1 MSEEAFSTLTP
12 EHGDTPEILRLKLG
26 VAASRLAAVLQ
37 DGVAVDL
44 AALRSTVESLLPL
57 VQQLVPLPVA
67 PRTLEFVRTWDPQP
81 FVSVPTYF
89 RKACIWAASL
99 AGVPTSLSVR
109 LLCGTNAN
117 RIILAGQMVAIE
129 APPGLVLNLQDFSM
143 AGGYFYT
150 DIVTVELY

>member
-1 MSEEAFSTLTP
+1 MPEETFSTLTP

-26 VAASRLAAVLQ
+26 AAAARLATLTQ
-37 DGVAVDL
+37 DNVAVDL
-44 AALRSTVESLLPL
+44 AALRGTVESLVPL
-57 VQQLVPLPVA
+57 VQQLAPLPVA

-89 RKACIWAASL
+89 RKACFWAASL
-99 AGVPTSLSVR
+99 AGVPTSLPVR